1 MSSSPR
7 NQGQTGSSVDDG
19 DFDNLLGSKSPER
32 KFGSEK
38 KKRKFASSSKRNKAE
53 LQERAAQ
60 NKLHDGFF
68 SDTEQISVAL
78 QQRKEDN
85 KYGTLSKNRLKFDKD
100 SPVVKGGSMTD
111 LILWLID
118 FSGSFIAPL

>member
-1 MSSSPR
+1 MSGPS
-7 NQGQTGSSVDDG
+7 GQLAQSGNGSIDD
-19 DFDNLLGSKSPER
+19 DIPLSSKSPE
-32 KFGSEK
+32 K
-38 KKRKFASSSKRNKAE
+38 KYGTEKRKKTFVSSSKRSKTD
-53 LQERAAQ
+53 LQERAAM

-118 FSGSFIAPL
+118 FSCSYPW